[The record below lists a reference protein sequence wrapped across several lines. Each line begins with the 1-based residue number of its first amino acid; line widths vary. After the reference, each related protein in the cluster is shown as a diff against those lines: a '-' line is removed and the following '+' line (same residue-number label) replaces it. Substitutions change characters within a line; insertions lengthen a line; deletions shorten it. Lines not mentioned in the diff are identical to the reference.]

1 MTKVTYTM
9 FISFLSNTFL
19 SVIKILVG
27 FFSKT
32 TSLIADGIHTF
43 SDLSTDLITI
53 SNDRSESKKYE
64 RIINIIVGIVILLLG
79 LTIIYL
85 SINKNYATPKI
96 WVLIV
101 SLFTIVFKY
110 ILSTYV
116 MEKGIIYNNKIL
128 VNCAKESDNDVITSV
143 IVFLGLILMLFIDQ
157 LPLLKYTDMIVTIIV
172 SLFVIKAG
180 FDVIS
185 RELNYMFGSVEENIE
200 LLTKIKNIILI
211 NKMVKEVDDLRIVKY
226 GPYYELKSEIG
237 ISNNISLK
245 RAHQIARQVEKTIK
259 KYYPNIGYIVIKI
272 NPID

>member
-1 MTKVTYTM
+1 MTKLTYTM

-19 SVIKILVG
+19 SVVKILVG
-27 FFSKT
+27 FFSRT
-32 TSLIADGIHTF
+32 TSLLADGIHTF

-53 SNDRSESKKYE
+53 SNDRHDSKKYE
-64 RIINIIVGIVILLLG
+64 RIINIIVGIIILFLG
-79 LTIIYL
+79 LTMIYL
-85 SINKNYATPKI
+85 SINRNSSTPNI
-96 WVLIV
+96 WVLVI

-116 MEKGIIYNNKIL
+116 MEKGILYNDKIL

-157 LPLLKYTDMIVTIIV
+157 LPLLKYTDTVVTVIV

-185 RELNYMFGSVEENIE
+185 RELNHIFGNIE
-200 LLTKIKNIILI
+200 EDEKLLNKIKDIIFI
-211 NKMVKEVDDLRIVKY
+211 NKMVKEISYLKIVKY

-245 RAHQIARQVEKTIK
+245 KAHQIARQVEKTIK
-259 KYYPNIGYIVIKI
+259 RFYPNIGYIVIKI
-272 NPID
+272 NPI